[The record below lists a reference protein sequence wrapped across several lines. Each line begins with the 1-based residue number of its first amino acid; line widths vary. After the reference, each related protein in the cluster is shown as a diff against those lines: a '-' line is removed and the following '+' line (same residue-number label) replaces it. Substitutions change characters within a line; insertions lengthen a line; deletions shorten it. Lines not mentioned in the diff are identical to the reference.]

1 MKSKRRKSFYRS
13 CFVFAVVG
21 GILLQAPLSS
31 AQLVASS
38 ASSANRKFQAK
49 QLQEDF
55 LILRKV
61 LEEDHP
67 GLYRYTD
74 KKALDA
80 DFDNAFKRLNREM
93 TEREFFPIVASIV
106 SAIKCDHTGSLPS
119 SEFMNYLKTFPLGLR
134 FINGKPYII
143 SSPDNTI
150 RLGSELLSIN
160 GKKMSAIT
168 RNILSHL
175 PADGDI
181 ETGKYRQ
188 LSQRF
193 KLYYNLFIEEPDSFN
208 VEYYDP
214 AKRQKKKI
222 SMQPLIENEA
232 KVLARID
239 DGKKPLRLEFL
250 PESQTALLTIK
261 TFSKNLITTAG
272 QDYRKF
278 MEAAFEEIKEKMISN
293 LIIDLRGN
301 RGGRDE
307 FGSLLLSYLMGKE
320 FRYYDYLETST
331 NKITLARFTDADPR
345 IDKMFAEDLLPGVG
359 GRFRLKESV
368 HSNLRLQQPQKNH
381 FDGKVW
387 FLINGMS
394 FSTTA
399 EFASIAHYHRR
410 GSFVGEEVGGAYYGN
425 TSGLTLHLTL
435 PNTKVRADIPLRK
448 YVLAVSGYAYPR
460 RGVMPDYPVQP
471 TIQDVLN
478 GVDTE
483 MIYTLKLI
491 KMVSKGFF
499 DNEYAPNKSLDVRAK
514 QRLSFRVVF

>member
-1 MKSKRRKSFYRS
+1 MKIQRRITFYKF
-13 CFVFAVVG
+13 CLVLAVIVC
-21 GILLQAPLSS
+21 ILLPARLSLAQEIAPSTS
-31 AQLVASS
+31 NV
-38 ASSANRKFQAK
+38 NRKFQAK

-61 LEEDHP
+61 LEEAHP

-74 KKALDA
+74 KKTLDA
-80 DFDNAFKRLNREM
+80 RFDGAFKLLNKEM

-106 SAIKCDHTGSLPS
+106 SAIKDDHTSSLPS
-119 SEFMNYLKTFPLGLR
+119 SELMSYLKTFPLNLR
-134 FINGKPYII
+134 FIKGKAYIV
-143 SSPDNTI
+143 SSPDNAIT
-150 RLGSELLSIN
+150 LGSELLSIN
-160 GKKMSAIT
+160 GKKMSGIT
-168 RNILSHL
+168 RTIFAHIEG
-175 PADGDI
+175 DGDI
-181 ETGKYRQ
+181 ESGKYRL

-193 KLYYNLFIEEPDSFN
+193 KLYYNLFIEQPNSYKI
-208 VEYYDP
+208 EYREA
-214 AKRQKKKI
+214 AKRQKKRI
-222 SMQPLIENEA
+222 SVPPIIENEA

-261 TFSKNLITTAG
+261 SFNESVITKAG

-278 MEAAFEEIKEKMISN
+278 MEAAFQEIKEKNISN

-301 RGGRDE
+301 RGGKDV
-307 FGSLLLSYLMGKE
+307 FGALLFSYLMGKE

-331 NKITLARFTDADPR
+331 NKITLAQYTDADANLY
-345 IDKMFAEDLLPGVG
+345 KKFAEDLMPGIT
-359 GRFRLKESV
+359 GRFRLKESA
-368 HSNLRLQQPQKNH
+368 HPNLRLQQPQKNH
-381 FDGKVW
+381 FDGNVW
-387 FLINGMS
+387 FLINGLC
-394 FSTTA
+394 FSATA

-425 TSGLTLHLTL
+425 TSGRSLHLTL
-435 PNTKVRADIPLRK
+435 PNTKVRVDIPLRK

-491 KMVSKGFF
+491 KNDK
-499 DNEYAPNKSLDVRAK
+499 
-514 QRLSFRVVF
+514 

>member
-1 MKSKRRKSFYRS
+1 MRSQRQKSFYKF
-13 CFVFAVVG
+13 CFVFAVVV
-21 GILLQAPLSS
+21 GILLPVRLCL
-31 AQLVASS
+31 AQETVPSTFNV
-38 ASSANRKFQAK
+38 NRKFKAK
-49 QLQEDF
+49 HLQEDF

-61 LEEDHP
+61 FEEAHP

-74 KKALDA
+74 KKVLDA
-80 DFDNAFKRLNREM
+80 DFDNAFKRLDREM

-119 SEFMNYLKTFPLGLR
+119 SEYMNYLKTFPLNLR
-134 FINGKPYII
+134 FIKGKAYII

-150 RLGSELLSIN
+150 TLGSESLSIN
-160 GKKMSAIT
+160 GKKMSGIT
-168 RNILSHL
+168 RTVFAHIEG
-175 PADGDI
+175 DGDI

-193 KLYYNLFIEEPDSFN
+193 KLYYNLFIEQPDFFN
-208 VEYYDP
+208 VEYYDA

-222 SMQPLIENEA
+222 TMQPLIENGA
-232 KVLARID
+232 NVLARID

-250 PESQTALLTIK
+250 PESRTAVLTIK
-261 TFSKNLITTAG
+261 SFNEGVITKAG

-278 MEAAFEEIKEKMISN
+278 LEAAFQEIKEKRVSN
-293 LIIDLRGN
+293 LIIDLRSN
-301 RGGRDE
+301 RGGKDS
-307 FGSLLLSYLMGKE
+307 FGSLLLSYLMDKE

-331 NKITLARFTDADPR
+331 NKITLAQYTDADPR
-345 IDKMFAEDLLPGVG
+345 IDKMFSEDLLPGVG

-368 HSNLRLQQPQKNH
+368 HSNLRLQQPQENH

-399 EFASIAHYHRR
+399 EFASVAHYHRR
-410 GSFVGEEVGGAYYGN
+410 GYFVGEEVGGAYYGN
-425 TSGLTLHLTL
+425 TSGPALRLTL
-435 PNTKVRADIPLRK
+435 PNTKVRVGIPLRK

-478 GVDTE
+478 EVDTE

-491 KMVSKGFF
+491 KNGK
-499 DNEYAPNKSLDVRAK
+499 
-514 QRLSFRVVF
+514 